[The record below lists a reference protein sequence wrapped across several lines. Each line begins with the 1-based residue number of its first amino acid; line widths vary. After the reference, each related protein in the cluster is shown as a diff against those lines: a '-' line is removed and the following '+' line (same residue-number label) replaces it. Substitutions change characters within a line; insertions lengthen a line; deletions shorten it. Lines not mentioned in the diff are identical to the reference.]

1 MKEKAPRCANSESR
15 KSLDLIMS
23 PLPMQPSPPIEWD
36 QVMDLLDCLGK
47 DPAETFLRAIK
58 PPRGPVHKFRLDPS
72 KAEGYVRDGWGLY
85 FNVGN
90 GGTCKA
96 EISSVPAF
104 WAEWDH
110 IPKSAQINL
119 WQQLGLPEPSVQID
133 TAGKSIHTYWVLDQP
148 IRPDRWTPIQKRLLD
163 HADADQSVKDS
174 SRVMRLP
181 GVLRRDA
188 RGRCQRT
195 SIVTMNSNRYRAEDV
210 EACLPPVPSPPKP
223 RLPYRPRGRKQP
235 QLDRVL
241 DALSHIP
248 RRVKGGGTYGEMR
261 NVAWA
266 LRACLEECGQPDPE
280 AATIQL
286 LEAHSPS
293 RECGW
298 DVAQVVRSGGQQI
311 GPGTLFHHAKQYGYK
326 PKRHG

>member
-1 MKEKAPRCANSESR
+1 M
-15 KSLDLIMS
+15 DLLRQQQHIH
-23 PLPMQPSPPIEWD
+23 QATPPVEWS
-36 QVMDLLDCLGK
+36 QVMDVLDCLRK

-58 PPRGPVHKFRLDPS
+58 PPRGPGRKFRLDPP
-72 KAEGYVRDGWGLY
+72 KAEGYVNDGFGLY

-104 WAEWDH
+104 WAEWDDR
-110 IPKSAQINL
+110 PKSAQITL
-119 WQQLGLPEPSVQID
+119 WRELGLPEPSVQID
-133 TAGKSIHTYWVLDQP
+133 TAGKSIHTYWVLTRP
-148 IRPDRWTPIQKRLLD
+148 IRPDRWSPVQERLLD
-163 HADADQSVKDS
+163 HADADRAVKDC

-188 RGRCQRT
+188 EGHLNRT
-195 SIVTMNSNRYRAEDV
+195 SIITINSNRYRPEDI
-210 EACLPPVPSPPKP
+210 EACLPPVPPPPKS
-223 RLPYRPRGRKQP
+223 RLPHRPRGQKTT
-235 QLDRVL
+235 QLDHVL

-248 RRVKGGGTYGEMR
+248 RRVKGSGSYGEYR
-261 NVAWA
+261 NLAWS

-280 AATIQL
+280 AAAIQL

-311 GPGTLFHHAKQYGYK
+311 GPGTLFHHAKQHGYQ

>member
-1 MKEKAPRCANSESR
+1 
-15 KSLDLIMS
+15 
-23 PLPMQPSPPIEWD
+23 
-36 QVMDLLDCLGK
+36 MDLLRQQQHIHQATPPVEWSQMMDVLDCLGK
-47 DPAETFLRAIK
+47 DPAETFLRAIE
-58 PPRGPVHKFRLDPS
+58 PPRGPAHKFRLDPP
-72 KAEGYVRDGWGLY
+72 KAEGYVHDGYGLY

-96 EISSVPAF
+96 EITSVPAL
-104 WAEWDH
+104 WVEWDDK
-110 IPKSAQINL
+110 PKPIQISL
-119 WQQLGLPEPSVQID
+119 WKELGLPKPSLQID
-133 TAGKSIHTYWVLDQP
+133 TAGKSIHNYWVFGQP
-148 IRPDRWTPIQKRLLD
+148 IRPDRWEPIQARLLD
-163 HADADQSVKDS
+163 HADADRSVKDC

-195 SIVTMNSNRYRAEDV
+195 SIVTMNSNRYRPEDI
-210 EACLPPVPSPPKP
+210 EACLPPVPPPPKS
-223 RLPYRPRGRKQP
+223 RLPYCPRGRNHL

-248 RRVKGGGTYGEMR
+248 RRVKGGGTYADMR
-261 NVAWA
+261 NVAWS

-280 AATIQL
+280 GDAIQL

-298 DVAQVVRSGGQQI
+298 NVAQVMRSGGQHI
-311 GPGTLFHHAKQYGYK
+311 GPGTLFHHAKQHGWR
-326 PKRHG
+326 PNRHG

>member
-1 MKEKAPRCANSESR
+1 M
-15 KSLDLIMS
+15 DLLRQQQHIH
-23 PLPMQPSPPIEWD
+23 QATPPVEWS
-36 QVMDLLDCLGK
+36 QVMDVLDCLGK

-58 PPRGPVHKFRLDPS
+58 PPRGPAHKFRLDPH
-72 KAEGYVRDGWGLY
+72 KAEGYVNDGFGLY

-90 GGTCKA
+90 GGVSKN
-96 EISSVPAF
+96 EIHSVPAV
-104 WAEWDH
+104 WAEWDDK
-110 IPKSAQINL
+110 PKPIQISL
-119 WQQLGLPEPSVQID
+119 WKELGLPKPSLQID
-133 TAGKSIHTYWVLDQP
+133 TAGKSIQNYWVFGQP
-148 IRPDRWTPIQKRLLD
+148 VRPDRWEPIQARLLD
-163 HADADQSVKDS
+163 HADADRSVKDC

-195 SIVTMNSNRYRAEDV
+195 SIVTMNSNRYRPEDI
-210 EACLPPVPSPPKP
+210 EACLPPVPPPQKS
-223 RLPYRPRGRKQP
+223 RLPYRPAGRNP
-235 QLDRVL
+235 LQLDRVL

-248 RRVKGGGTYGEMR
+248 QRVKGGGTYADMR
-261 NVAWA
+261 NVAWS

-280 AATIQL
+280 GDAIQL

-298 DVAQVVRSGGQQI
+298 NVAQVMRSGGQHI
-311 GPGTLFHHAKQYGYK
+311 GPGTLFHHAKQHGWR

>member
-1 MKEKAPRCANSESR
+1 MPAGFAKEKIFNS
-15 KSLDLIMS
+15 IMAT
-23 PLPMQPSPPIEWD
+23 PLEKSPPPVDWG
-36 QVMDLLDCLGK
+36 QVMDLFDCLGK
-47 DPAETFLRAIK
+47 DPAETFLRVIK
-58 PPRGPVHKFRLDPS
+58 PPRGPCHKFRLDPS
-72 KAEGYVRDGWGLY
+72 KAEGYVSDGWALY
-85 FNVGN
+85 YNVGN

-96 EISSVPAF
+96 DITSLPGF
-104 WAEWDH
+104 FAEWDDR
-110 IPKSAQINL
+110 PKSVQITL
-119 WQQLGLPEPSVQID
+119 WRELGLPHPSIQID

-148 IRPDRWTPIQKRLLD
+148 IRPDQWESIQARLLD
-163 HADADQSVKDS
+163 YADAYRAVKDC

-188 RGRCQRT
+188 EGHLNRT
-195 SIVTMNSNRYRAEDV
+195 SIITINSNRYRPEDI
-210 EACLPPVPSPPKP
+210 EACLPPVPPPPKP

-248 RRVKGGGTYGEMR
+248 RRVKGGGTYSEMR

-266 LRACLEECGQPDPE
+266 LRACLEECGQADPE
-280 AATIQL
+280 AAAIQL

-311 GPGTLFHHAKQYGYK
+311 GPGTLFHHAKQHGYK